1 MASKPVVPWGGGSS
15 AGVLSG
21 VRVVEFGAIGPLP
34 FCATMLAD
42 HGAQVLRIDRPGRQG
57 PLPGDG
63 DRDVL
68 ARSRTSIAIDLT
80 REEGRALARRLCAE
94 AEVVAEGFR
103 PGVMERLGLGP
114 DVLQADNPRLVYAR
128 MTGWGQHGP
137 YAAMAGHDI
146 NYLAI
151 SGALHA
157 IGRKGEGPVIPLNL
171 VADFG
176 GGGMMLAFA
185 IVAAL
190 LHSRTTGA
198 GRVIDCAMSDGS
210 AMLMAMANSLRGQG
224 SWREERGTNLL
235 DGGAY
240 FYDCYET
247 SDGRYMAVGAIE
259 PAFRGILFD
268 RLGLAGD
275 PDFDLSLDDTRWDEQ
290 KRRIAAIIRTRTQ
303 AEWCALFDGTDAC
316 VAPVVAMGEAP
327 AHPHNAARGTFVTA
341 AGVIQPAPAPRFV
354 GAPAV
359 EPRPL
364 SSGPD
369 VTRAVL
375 ARIGIGEAAMAD
387 LCARGVVGA

>member
-1 MASKPVVPWGGGSS
+1 
-15 AGVLSG
+15 
-21 VRVVEFGAIGPLP
+21 
-34 FCATMLAD
+34 MLF
-42 HGAQVLRIDRPGRQG
+42 
-57 PLPGDG
+57 
-63 DRDVL
+63 
-68 ARSRTSIAIDLT
+68 RS
-80 REEGRALARRLCAE
+80 
-94 AEVVAEGFR
+94 
-103 PGVMERLGLGP
+103 
-114 DVLQADNPRLVYAR
+114 
-128 MTGWGQHGP
+128 GQHGP
-137 YAAMAGHDI
+137 YAAIAGHDI

-190 LHSRTTGA
+190 LHSRTTGV

-210 AMLMAMANSLRGQG
+210 AMLMAMAYSLRGQG
-224 SWREERGTNLL
+224 GWRDERGSNLL

-259 PAFRGILFD
+259 PAFRLILFD
-268 RLGLAGD
+268 RLGLTRD